1 MPPFVEVISSD
12 DFYKQKGGYR
22 LSSLWLHFLFKE
34 LGSDKL
40 KEFFLSSRIE
50 LFFSGAK
57 GVTPLPQQRPAAA
70 QALLQAASAIT
81 DGVLTREIGSAAIRP
96 EQGWPE
102 PRKTPALEPGLKRC
116 EGQTCGGL
124 PKGHESYLHPA
135 CQSS

>member
-1 MPPFVEVISSD
+1 MPTRRISGLRFPIDAGMPPFVEVISSD

-57 GVTPLPQQRPAAA
+57 QRECRTGSRTGEKQEGSPVRVRFEIWENQRKPLIPLVPEGGVEPPRVLPPA
-70 QALLQAASAIT
+70 
-81 DGVLTREIGSAAIRP
+81 RF
-96 EQGWPE
+96 
-102 PRKTPALEPGLKRC
+102 
-116 EGQTCGGL
+116 
-124 PKGHESYLHPA
+124 
-135 CQSS
+135 